1 MIHTGTYQRTDE
13 VASPPS
19 HGTESEQLRNGSH
32 NTDKGNSNELV
43 GTLTYEDMKVYRIS
57 AVTLK
62 VKNMKKSCSV
72 YSKIPGFRLTFGGKP
87 SDSFTTFKIGSG
99 RSNASYLNLELMD
112 YDGTTNDSNN
122 KKPDLVKM
130 KGNKDFGRI
139 IFHVE
144 NVDELYS

>member
-1 MIHTGTYQRTDE
+1 
-13 VASPPS
+13 
-19 HGTESEQLRNGSH
+19 
-32 NTDKGNSNELV
+32 
-43 GTLTYEDMKVYRIS
+43 MKVYRIS

-144 NVDELYS
+144 NVDKLYSHMKHNEHISKSIIFENEPTNAPWGEKFFHIREPDGYQLSFAQPLS